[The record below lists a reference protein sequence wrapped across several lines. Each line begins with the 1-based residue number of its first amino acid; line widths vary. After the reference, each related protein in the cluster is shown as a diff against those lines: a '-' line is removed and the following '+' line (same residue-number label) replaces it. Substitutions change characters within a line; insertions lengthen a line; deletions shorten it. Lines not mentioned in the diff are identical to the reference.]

1 MNGMERIGALMQ
13 GRLPDRVPVFC
24 NLLDQGARE
33 LGMSQREY
41 YSRGAHVAEGQL
53 RMRERYGYDNL
64 WGLFYVAREAE
75 YLGCRRIVWND
86 EGAPNVGHMVIGDP
100 DAIGRLEIP
109 ADLASIPAFAEQLEC
124 VRLLKEAAG
133 GRWPVC
139 TAVTASLTLPALL
152 MGMDRW
158 MQLLLLGP
166 APLRDELLSK
176 CSEFCIRQTAAL
188 RAAGADLVAYTNPVA
203 SADFLTPRLFGEL
216 ALPSIRRDIEAIG
229 TAGTVY
235 FCGGGRILP
244 TIEPLLE
251 ATGLGAF
258 YLNPY
263 DDVAEAKRLLSGRG
277 LCIAAINDIR
287 LIDGTA
293 DEIRAD
299 VRRIMA
305 AGAPGG
311 GFLFGTLLMPSLIP
325 EENIRV
331 MVEAAHEFGSY
342 GHADG

>member
-1 MNGMERIGALMQ
+1 MNGMARIGALLQ

-33 LGMSQREY
+33 LGMTQEEY

-53 RMRERYGYDNL
+53 RMRRKYGYDNL

-75 YLGCRRIVWND
+75 YLGCRRIVWSD
-86 EGAPNVGHMVIGDP
+86 EGTPNVGHLVIDGP
-100 DAIGRLEIP
+100 AAIERLEIP
-109 ADLASIPAFAEQLEC
+109 ADLGAIPAFAEQLEC
-124 VRLLKEAAG
+124 IRLLKDAEG
-133 GRWPVC
+133 GLWPVC

-158 MQLLLLGP
+158 MHLLLLGP
-166 APLRDELLSK
+166 ATLRDELLAK
-176 CSEFCIRQTAAL
+176 CSDFCIRQAAAL

-203 SADFLTPRLFGEL
+203 SADFLTPRLFREL
-216 ALPSIRRDIEAIG
+216 ALPSILRDIEAMG

-244 TIEPLLE
+244 TIEPLLA

-263 DDVAEAKRLLSGRG
+263 DDVAEAKRILSGRG

-293 DEIRAD
+293 AEIRAD

-311 GFLFGTLLMPSLIP
+311 GFLFGTLLMPSMIP
-325 EENIRV
+325 EDSIRV
-331 MVEAAHEFGSY
+331 MIEAAHEYGSY
-342 GHADG
+342 GGADA

>member
-13 GRLPDRVPVFC
+13 GRFPDRVPVFC
-24 NLLDQGARE
+24 NLLDQGAGE
-33 LGMSQREY
+33 LGMTQRQY

-53 RMRERYGYDNL
+53 RMREKYGYDSL

-75 YLGCRRIVWND
+75 YLGCRNIVWSD
-86 EGAPNVGHMVIGDP
+86 GGTPNVGHMVIREPED
-100 DAIGRLEIP
+100 IGRLEIP
-109 ADLASIPAFAEQLEC
+109 ADLAAIPAFAEQLDC
-124 VRLLKEAAG
+124 VRLLKQAAA

-139 TAVTASLTLPALL
+139 TAVTASLTLPAIL

-166 APLRDELLSK
+166 ATLREALLAK
-176 CSEFCIRQTAAL
+176 CSEFCIRQAAAL
-188 RAAGADLVAYTNPVA
+188 REAGADLVAYTNPVA
-203 SADFLTPRLFGEL
+203 SADFLTPRLFREL
-216 ALPSIRRDIEAIG
+216 ALPSIRRDI
-229 TAGTVY
+229 AGTGVAGVVY

-244 TIEPLLE
+244 TIEPILE

-263 DDVAEAKRLLSGRG
+263 DDVAEAKRVLSGRG
-277 LCIAAINDIR
+277 LCIGAINDIR
-287 LIDGTA
+287 LIDGSPG
-293 DEIRAD
+293 EIRDD

-305 AGAPGG
+305 AGMPGG
-311 GFLFGTLLMPSLIP
+311 GFLFGTLLMPAMIP
-325 EENIRV
+325 EDNIRV

-342 GHADG
+342 GPPRA